1 MPGPEQR
8 KLLQEAKRRKVLRYL
23 RDYYNK
29 PEKQSSG
36 LSSVVVC
43 IELDCYSL

>member
-8 KLLQEAKRRKVLRYL
+8 KLLEEALRKEHLQYL
-23 RDYYNK
+23 RDYYNNK
-29 PEKQSSG
+29 PEKQSSR

-43 IELDCYSL
+43 I

>member
-8 KLLQEAKRRKVLRYL
+8 KLLKEAKRQKALKYL
-23 RDYYNK
+23 REHYNK
-29 PEKQSSG
+29 PEKERSG

-43 IELDCYSL
+43 I